1 VFGFLLFS
9 PLIYRINIRTAYIK
23 NVQIKDYSMNP
34 EFWHKRWQ
42 EGRIGFNQ
50 SAVNPLLIEYFN
62 RLNLST
68 GSRIFVPLCGKSI
81 DMVWLAMQGC
91 DVVCVELV
99 ETAVQEFFAE
109 QNIEPTVYQQVDNPT
124 TKSYQGQLS
133 GQTITLW
140 VADIFALTAKDI
152 GAIDAVYD
160 KAALIALPADM
171 RVQYSEQIRKISGK
185 ASQLLITL
193 NYDQSKKNGPPF
205 SINSE
210 QLQQYY
216 GGRYQINELASESA
230 FIGSA
235 SDLTV
240 TEHVWL
246 LNYK

>member
-1 VFGFLLFS
+1 
-9 PLIYRINIRTAYIK
+9 
-23 NVQIKDYSMNP
+23 MNP

-50 SAVNPLLIEYFN
+50 SAVNPLLIEYFS
-62 RLNLST
+62 RLKLPT
-68 GSRIFVPLCGKSI
+68 DSRVFIPLCGKSI
-81 DMVWLAMQGC
+81 DMVWLAMQGY
-91 DVVCVELV
+91 DVVGVELV
-99 ETAVQEFFAE
+99 ETAVQKFFAE
-109 QNIEPTVYQQVDNPT
+109 QNIEPTVYQQADNPT
-124 TKSYQGQLS
+124 IKYYQGQLS

-152 GAIDAVYD
+152 GTINAVYD
-160 KAALIALPADM
+160 KAALIALPVDM

-216 GGRYQINELASESA
+216 GDHYQITELASESTS
-230 FIGSA
+230 IGSA
-235 SDLTV
+235 SDLRV

-246 LNYK
+246 LSDK